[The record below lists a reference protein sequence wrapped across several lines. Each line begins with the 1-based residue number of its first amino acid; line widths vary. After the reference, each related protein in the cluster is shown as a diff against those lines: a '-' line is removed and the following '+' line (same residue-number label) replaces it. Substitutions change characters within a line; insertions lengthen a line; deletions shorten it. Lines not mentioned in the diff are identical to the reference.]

1 MYICLFDFKK
11 FQDLKIFCN
20 KQNKN
25 QITNHLILIA
35 AICKKKKSTFFK
47 QTKTAHVKIPKLN
60 IYCFFKKIL
69 LY

>member
-1 MYICLFDFKK
+1 MYICLFDLKK

-35 AICKKKKSTFFK
+35 AICKKKKATFLNKPK
-47 QTKTAHVKIPKLN
+47 QLT
-60 IYCFFKKIL
+60 
-69 LY
+69 